1 MDIDDFYNFISLI
14 KKQKMMTKK
23 MMAIATIALGLL
35 GVSCS
40 SDDGPPVANLA
51 IETIGLE
58 NLTGGSTYQGWLIVD
73 GQAVPTS
80 RFTNPSG
87 IVNLT
92 VLASDLED
100 ATEFVLTVEP
110 VGDNDNVPSNA
121 KILTGAFN
129 GSNSATLNFAPV
141 VADLSN
147 TAGQFFLAT
156 PTDDV
161 DGNDEFGV
169 WFMDGTSA
177 GLTLPAL
184 ASGWKYEGWV
194 DFGNVTVSTGTFSDV
209 DALDDANF
217 FRGSGGMVPNFPG
230 EDFLIIP
237 SQIPL
242 TGITFPAAVT
252 SKRVFITVEPFEDRD
267 PAPFFIEPL
276 SGTAGITTGPANPV
290 SMISDTGVPSGRAT
304 RPN

>member
-1 MDIDDFYNFISLI
+1 
-14 KKQKMMTKK
+14 MMKKK
-23 MMAIATIALGLL
+23 MMAIMTIALGLL

-40 SDDGPPVANLA
+40 SDDGPPVANVS

-58 NLTGGSTYQGWLIVD
+58 TLTGGSTYQGWLIVN

-80 RFTNPSG
+80 RFTNPTG
-87 IVNLT
+87 TVNLT

-100 ATEFVLTVEP
+100 ASEFVLTIEP
-110 VGDNDNVPSNA
+110 VGDTDNVPSNA
-121 KILTGAFN
+121 KILTGSFN

-141 VADLSN
+141 VADLSS
-147 TAGQFFLAT
+147 TSGQFFLAT

-161 DGNDEFGV
+161 ADNDEFGV
-169 WFMDGTSA
+169 WFMNGSAA
-177 GLTLPAL
+177 GLSLPAL

-194 DFGNVTVSTGTFSDV
+194 DFGNKIVSTGTFSDV
-209 DALDDANF
+209 DVTDDANF
-217 FRGSGGMVPNFPG
+217 FKGSGGVVPNFPG

-252 SKRVFITVEPFEDRD
+252 SKRVFITVEPFEDKD

-276 SGTAGITTGPANPV
+276 SGTAGITTGSANPV
-290 SMISDTGVPSGRAT
+290 LMISDTSVPSGRAT
-304 RPN
+304 RPSM

>member
-1 MDIDDFYNFISLI
+1 
-14 KKQKMMTKK
+14 MMTKK

-40 SDDGPPVANLA
+40 SDDGPAVANLA

-73 GQAVPTS
+73 GQAVATS
-80 RFTNPSG
+80 RFTNPAG
-87 IVNLT
+87 TINLT
-92 VLASDLED
+92 VLASDLAD
-100 ATEFVLTVEP
+100 ASEFVLTVEP
-110 VGDNDNVPSNA
+110 VGDTDNVPSDA
-121 KILTGAFN
+121 KILTGTFN

-141 VADLSN
+141 VADLSS

-161 DGNDEFGV
+161 DDNDEFGV
-169 WFMDGTSA
+169 WFMNGTSA
-177 GLTLPAL
+177 GLTLPTL

-194 DFGNVTVSTGTFSDV
+194 DFGNVTVSTGTFSNV
-209 DALDDANF
+209 DGRDDANF
-217 FRGSGGMVPNFPG
+217 FSGSGGMIPDFPG
-230 EDFLIIP
+230 EDFLVLP

-242 TGITFPAAVT
+242 TGVTFPAAVT
-252 SKRVFITVEPFEDRD
+252 SKRVFITVEPFGDND
-267 PAPFFIEPL
+267 PAPFYIEPL
-276 SGTAGITTGPANPV
+276 SATAGITTGPANPV
-290 SMISDTGVPSGRAT
+290 LMISDTSMPSGRAT

>member
-1 MDIDDFYNFISLI
+1 
-14 KKQKMMTKK
+14 MTKK

-40 SDDGPPVANLA
+40 SDDGPAVANLA

-73 GQAVPTS
+73 GQAVATS
-80 RFTNPSG
+80 RFTNPAG
-87 IVNLT
+87 TINLT
-92 VLASDLED
+92 VLASDLAD
-100 ATEFVLTVEP
+100 ASEFVLTVEP
-110 VGDNDNVPSNA
+110 VGDTDNVPSDA
-121 KILTGAFN
+121 KILTGTFN

-141 VADLSN
+141 VADLSS

-161 DGNDEFGV
+161 DDNDEFGV
-169 WFMDGTSA
+169 WFMNGTSA
-177 GLTLPAL
+177 GLTLPTL

-194 DFGNVTVSTGTFSDV
+194 DFGNVTVSTGTFSNV
-209 DALDDANF
+209 DGRDDANF
-217 FRGSGGMVPNFPG
+217 FSGSGGMIPDFPG
-230 EDFLIIP
+230 EDFLVLP

-242 TGITFPAAVT
+242 TGVTFPAAVT
-252 SKRVFITVEPFEDRD
+252 SKRVFITVEPFGDND
-267 PAPFFIEPL
+267 PAPFYIEPL
-276 SGTAGITTGPANPV
+276 SATAGITTGPANPV
-290 SMISDTGVPSGRAT
+290 LMISDTSMPSGRAT